1 MSKIFFTSDLH
12 IGHKKIVEYTKRGKD
27 TTQEDHD
34 KWLTDLW
41 NSQVSRHDIVYQL
54 GDFVFNCRDLEVWQ
68 SVVSK
73 LNGRIIHIKGN
84 HDSSDVLKKSGHEWY
99 DLKRVKIGKQH
110 IVMCHFALRVWDMY
124 HHGAWQIY
132 GHCVDDSTEILTADG
147 WKSRNNI
154 SVGEAVVSYN
164 IEKKE
169 MEYDTIKEVHDVNY
183 SGDVYSAE
191 GKSFSYRV
199 TSNHNMVVKS
209 RGDGTVYKMIAE
221 DFSHRGRTLIGLSEF
236 NTSLMGC
243 GLSESMLKLYIFLA
257 ADGSIKRETS
267 LARIV
272 VHKQRKVDYVEGL
285 LHSLGIDSNYYVRSN
300 GTKSLNFR
308 LPTEIESLNIKGLD
322 KLLLKCNRY
331 DCEHIFDAYANSDG
345 SMVGDTL
352 VICSAKECEV
362 DLLQAMFVQNGYM
375 CTKSSRI
382 HGFSKNVQY
391 SLSVTDKTWSTTDVS
406 KTVKK
411 EEVSNEHFW
420 CVTTGNG
427 TWVQR
432 RNGKCMITGNSHGS
446 LDGIGKQVDVGLD
459 SAYNILGEHR
469 FFTMDDLR
477 QIMSEREV
485 VFHDHHT
492 ERTNQ

>member
-1 MSKIFFTSDLH
+1 MSKVFFTSDLH
-12 IGHKKIVEYTKRGKD
+12 IGHRKIVEYTNRVVD

-34 KWLTDLW
+34 KWITDLW
-41 NSQVSRHDIVYQL
+41 NRQVGKSDMVYSL
-54 GDFVFNCRDLEVWQ
+54 GDFVFNCRKIDKFKEVT
-68 SVVSK
+68 SK
-73 LNGRIIHIKGN
+73 LSGQKILIRGN
-84 HDSSDVLKKSGHEWY
+84 HCSRNVYNKSGYQWH
-99 DLKRVKIGKQH
+99 DLKGFNIDGQYV
-110 IVMCHFALRVWDMY
+110 VMCHYAMRVWDKY
-124 HHGAWQIY
+124 HHGSWQLF

-164 IEKKE
+164 IEKKV
-169 MEYDTIKEVHDVNY
+169 MEYDIIKEVHDVNY

-209 RGDGTVYKMIAE
+209 RGDGTVYKMTAK
-221 DFSHRGRTLIGLSEF
+221 DFSNRGRTLIGLSEF
-236 NTSLMGC
+236 NTSLRGC

-257 ADGSIKRETS
+257 ADGSIKKETN

-272 VHKQRKVDYVEGL
+272 VHKQRKIDYVEGL
-285 LHSLGIDSNYYVRSN
+285 LGDLGIDSNYYARDN
-300 GTKSLNFR
+300 GSKSLNFR
-308 LPTEIESLNIKGLD
+308 LPVELQSLNIKGLD
-322 KLLLKCNRY
+322 KLLLQCNRG

-345 SMVGDTL
+345 SMIGDTL

-406 KTVKK
+406 KTVKR
-411 EEVSNEHFW
+411 EEVNNEHFW

-469 FFTMDDLR
+469 FFTMDDLH
-477 QIMSEREV
+477 QIMSERAI

-492 ERTNQ
+492 SLTKQ